1 MAESAPSPA
10 PAIDWADDTDD
21 EIDFGAPVF
30 SDDDELA
37 PELAKIQAD
46 SNYGASKP
54 ASPPTATNSSYSSSS
69 GQQRDRDSSSPRYT
83 AGFNDG
89 SNRSLDRRSQND
101 SSLQTMSSRSS
112 RGRDY
117 PPSYRDSPD
126 SHHPSSFS
134 SPKGST
140 PFDRDSR
147 DRFNNKSGL
156 PPPRRGESDFGG
168 DGRGSSFGS
177 PQSDSSTRWGSRNND
192 DRGSTGQQ
200 RPARQIIPLPPKP
213 SVTPDRPH
221 MDRSRSPSYRSRSPL
236 PGISAD
242 RLRDRPIQSSN
253 SNHSQNH
260 HHQQQRTQSPYMDQ
274 GRSLSPSSAHQQGRS
289 FSPVRQHHPRT
300 YMDQVIRANE
310 QQSRR
315 RSRDMPSSDGGGRW
329 EKTPH
334 EDKPYPTL
342 PPPSPA
348 HVASHSHS
356 PKDKDKDKDD
366 TVYFLRR
373 EGRNNNSGSTGN
385 NIQQSEPLWT
395 SDLRREGRNN
405 SSNSS
410 NNSNNGNNIQQSEAI
425 WTSDLRKN
433 AGTMYHERE
442 KLSASNNSSRNP
454 GSNVSK
460 GSNDRW
466 EKATLHEPDLPYPER
481 SSPSN
486 HHHNNNTNHDGRAKH
501 SRTQSR
507 GHSDNFP
514 VSPSTPVEK
523 TSTRGTRGG
532 KGKEQK
538 RRSKDQLLHGTG
550 AGNDDTQQDDKDD
563 GSGVPWWEQSTYGA
577 KKKEELMAVPKEA
590 PKPAVTLKETTKP
603 SAATKESLKPATT
616 LKESS
621 KPANPTP
628 APKSSAKSTPAPAAS
643 EPNEEKPWWEQ
654 STYGVKSKTTTATN
668 NSTTMKSTS
677 QGGGA
682 GQSAADTM
690 ARRKALGEKTLTS
703 GVEALTLVSRGDDDS
718 TGIKNRSVQDR
729 VFAEIKAMIARY
741 EDRYGTDKMK
751 PIPPRTRQS
760 EEMDTILESFRKLRE
775 GLFATEARDLFSV
788 EVYEESVLNSLY
800 AGNIPELTKAL
811 HHLVQ
816 ELHPVVYKLSPH
828 SSPNECDN
836 KDGTLTSFAQ
846 IPARRQTFLGLY
858 ILHHIAKSS
867 RQSSAVA
874 LTEDPLF
881 QTVNHPKTG
890 TDELVASFL
899 YLFPLHPQKKDN
911 GRLAGLQPDLRLAL
925 EYWTYLRQGNWI
937 GRERLLGT
945 DRALAGNLPIT
956 WAQRLMIRHSM
967 GDSLGTARGLSV
979 ATMHKAYYSLPVS
992 VMAQRVGMVEE
1003 GERKE
1008 FEGVEGVSE
1017 RWIEGLKGKY
1027 GLVGGV
1033 VVRDGVFMFK
1043 AKS

>member
-1 MAESAPSPA
+1 MAESVPSPA

-54 ASPPTATNSSYSSSS
+54 ASPPTATHSSYSSSSSS

-126 SHHPSSFS
+126 SHHHSSFS
-134 SPKGST
+134 SPRGST
-140 PFDRDSR
+140 PVDRDSR

-156 PPPRRGESDFGG
+156 PPPRRGDRDFGG

-177 PQSDSSTRWGSRNND
+177 PQSDSSARWSSRNND
-192 DRGSTGQQ
+192 DRGGST
-200 RPARQIIPLPPKP
+200 
-213 SVTPDRPH
+213 
-221 MDRSRSPSYRSRSPL
+221 
-236 PGISAD
+236 D
-242 RLRDRPIQSSN
+242 RLRDRPIQTSN
-253 SNHSQNH
+253 SNHSQNYQQQ
-260 HHQQQRTQSPYMDQ
+260 QQQRTQSPYMDQ
-274 GRSLSPSSAHQQGRS
+274 GRSLSPSSAHHQGRS
-289 FSPVRQHHPRT
+289 FSPVRQHHPKT
-300 YMDQVIRANE
+300 YMDQVIRAND

-315 RSRDMPSSDGGGRW
+315 RSRDTPSSEGGRW

-342 PPPSPA
+342 PSPSPV
-348 HVASHSHS
+348 HVTSHSHS
-356 PKDKDKDKDD
+356 RSPQDKEKDD

-373 EGRNNNSGSTGN
+373 GGRNDINGSTSN

-395 SDLRREGRNN
+395 SDLRREGGNN
-405 SSNSS
+405 NGS
-410 NNSNNGNNIQQSEAI
+410 NNGSNNNNNNNNNNGNNIQQSEAI
-425 WTSDLRKN
+425 RTSDLRKN

-454 GSNVSK
+454 GSNVSN

-466 EKATLHEPDLPYPER
+466 EKTTVREPDLPYPER

-486 HHHNNNTNHDGRAKH
+486 HHHNNNTNNEGRTKH

-507 GHSDNFP
+507 GQSDNFP
-514 VSPSTPVEK
+514 ASPSPPVEK

-538 RRSKDQLLHGTG
+538 RRSKDQPLNNAG
-550 AGNDDTQQDDKDD
+550 AGNDDAQQDDKNG
-563 GSGVPWWEQSTYGA
+563 GSEVPWWEQATYGA
-577 KKKEELMAVPKEA
+577 KKKEEPAAVPKEA
-590 PKPAVTLKETTKP
+590 PKEALKPAVTLKEAIKP
-603 SAATKESLKPATT
+603 SAATKESPKPATT
-616 LKESS
+616 PKESPKPATAPKESS
-621 KPANPTP
+621 KPA
-628 APKSSAKSTPAPAAS
+628 TPAPAAKS
-643 EPNEEKPWWEQ
+643 STKSTPSLAAPESKEEKPWWEQ
-654 STYGVKSKTTTATN
+654 STYGIKSKTTTTTN
-668 NSTTMKSTS
+668 DQASTTMKSTS
-677 QGGGA
+677 QAGGR

-718 TGIKNRSVQDR
+718 TGSSHSIKNRGMQDR
-729 VFAEIKAMIARY
+729 VFAEIKAMISRY
-741 EDRYGTDKMK
+741 EDRYGTNKMK
-751 PIPPRTRQS
+751 PISPRTRQS

-788 EVYEESVLNSLY
+788 KVYEESVLNSLY

-816 ELHPVVYKLSPH
+816 ELHPVVYKLSPP
-828 SSPNECDN
+828 SSSSSITLTSNENDN

-858 ILHHIAKSS
+858 ILHHIAKPP
-867 RQSSAVA
+867 RQSRAVA
-874 LTEDPLF
+874 LTDDPLF
-881 QTVNHPKTG
+881 QTVNHPKTE

-899 YLFPLHPQKKDN
+899 YLFPLHPQQTDN
-911 GRLAGLQPDLRLAL
+911 GRLAGLEPDLRLAL

-956 WAQRLMIRHSM
+956 WAQRLMIRYSM

-979 ATMHKAYYSLPVS
+979 ATMHKAYYFLPVS

-1008 FEGVEGVSE
+1008 FEGVEGLSE
-1017 RWIEGLKGKY
+1017 QWIEGLKGKY
-1027 GLVGGV
+1027 GLARDV
-1033 VVRDGVFMFK
+1033 VVRDGVLMFK